1 MRKILGVLM
10 FIFLAALCCP
20 SGAPAQQPIRV
31 NCGGPSYTD
40 SMGRVWQADAD
51 YTGGVV
57 SQISATMTG
66 TADPTLYQTARR
78 TDSNSTTVS
87 FQYNFPVSNGTYHV
101 NLYFAEVNSDVFHVG
116 GRVFNVKI
124 EGNLVFQNLDIF
136 AEAGADA
143 PLIKGADAT
152 VSNGKFTLEFDN
164 VVEKA
169 KVMAIEILPGASG
182 PSLMLNFKYPD
193 GTPVAGTLAYSIS
206 SSLLSFKGSEPL
218 MNGNAQC
225 VLLAN
230 PSALGISAQFQANL
244 SLTDSAGHVL
254 WQMSLAVNPSQVN
267 LGAIQSSAL
276 NVVVQRM

>member
-1 MRKILGVLM
+1 MRKILGVL
-10 FIFLAALCCP
+10 IFLVTLCCP
-20 SGAPAQQPIRV
+20 KGAQAQQPIRV
-31 NCGGPSYTD
+31 KCGGPSYTD
-40 SMGRVWQADAD
+40 SMGWVWQADAD
-51 YTGGVV
+51 FTGGVT
-57 SQISATMTG
+57 SQITATMTG
-66 TADPTLYQTARR
+66 TVDPTLYQTARR
-78 TDSNSTTVS
+78 TDSTTSS
-87 FQYNFPVSNGTYHV
+87 FKYNFPVSNGTYHV
-101 NLYFAEVNSDVFHVG
+101 NLYFAETYSSLFHAG

-124 EGNLVFQNLDIF
+124 QGNPVFQNLDIF
-136 AEAGADA
+136 AEAGANA
-143 PLIKGADAT
+143 PLIKGADVT
-152 VSNGKFTLEFDN
+152 VSNGTLTLEFDN

-182 PSLMLNFKYPD
+182 PSLTLNFKYPD

-218 MNGNAQC
+218 LNGIAQC

-254 WQMSLAVNPSQVN
+254 WQMILAMNPSQVN

>member
-1 MRKILGVLM
+1 MRKILGVL
-10 FIFLAALCCP
+10 IFLVTLCCP
-20 SGAPAQQPIRV
+20 KGARAQQPIRV
-31 NCGGPSYTD
+31 NCGGPGYTD

-51 YTGGVV
+51 FTGGVA
-57 SQISATMTG
+57 SQITATMTG

-78 TDSNSTTVS
+78 TDSTTSS
-87 FQYNFPVSNGTYHV
+87 FKYNFPVSNGAYHV
-101 NLYFAEVNSDVFHVG
+101 NLYFAETYNSLFHIG

-124 EGNLVFQNLDIF
+124 QGNPVFQNLDIF

-152 VSNGKFTLEFDN
+152 VSNGMLTLEFDN

-206 SSLLSFKGSEPL
+206 SSLLSFTGSEPL
-218 MNGNAQC
+218 LNGNAQC

-230 PSALGISAQFQANL
+230 PSTLGISAQFQANL
-244 SLTDSAGHVL
+244 SLTDSAGHIL

-276 NVVVQRM
+276 NVVVQKM